1 MPKVAPRR
9 ALVLERN
16 AQGSV
21 SNVGTRM
28 RKLAIG
34 AALTGALA
42 LTGLAA
48 PLAQAATP
56 ALVFSGVT
64 VNKGKAIVVGTTA
77 TVKVPVTYTLTRPS
91 DVTIDY
97 KKTFAGV
104 MLYRGGLVA
113 SDNELDAG
121 MSPTCTTTAT
131 TDTTV
136 TESCSDT
143 ITIDPGD
150 SLYETADAT
159 TWNVAGVYA
168 RIDSDLDDSDDQ
180 ISYSSDFAAWGNKG
194 KAKIQ
199 RAAKLIANASPEPVK
214 KGKTIT
220 VTGALTRA
228 NWETGKYTGYVSQP
242 AKLQFRAKSSSTYTT
257 VKTVTTGTSGALR
270 TTVKAAQDGY
280 FRYVFAGTAT
290 TGAATAA
297 GDFIDVK

>member
-1 MPKVAPRR
+1 
-9 ALVLERN
+9 
-16 AQGSV
+16 
-21 SNVGTRM
+21 M

-56 ALVFSGVT
+56 DLVFSGVT

-97 KKTFAGV
+97 KTTFAGI
-104 MLYRGGLVA
+104 MLYRGSLA
-113 SDNELDAG
+113 AFDNEIDADA
-121 MSPTCTTTAT
+121 SPTCTTTAT

-136 TESCSDT
+136 TASCSDT

-168 RIDSDLDDSDDQ
+168 HIDADLDDSDDQ
-180 ISYSSDFAAWGNKG
+180 ISYSTDFAAWGNKG
-194 KAKIQ
+194 KVKIQ
-199 RAAKLIANASPEPVK
+199 RAAKLTANASPEPVE

-228 NWETGKYTGYVSQP
+228 NWETSKYSGYVSQP

-257 VKTVTTGTSGALR
+257 VKTVTSTTGGALK
-270 TTVKAAQDGY
+270 TTVKATKDGY
-280 FRYVFAGTAT
+280 FRYVFAGTST

-297 GDFIDVK
+297 GDYIDVQ

>member
-1 MPKVAPRR
+1 
-9 ALVLERN
+9 
-16 AQGSV
+16 
-21 SNVGTRM
+21 M

-34 AALTGALA
+34 AAITGALA

-48 PLAQAATP
+48 PLAQAAAP
-56 ALVFSGVT
+56 ELVFSGVT

-77 TVKVPVTYTLTRPS
+77 AVKVPVTYTLTRPA
-91 DVTIDY
+91 DVVVDGRS
-97 KKTFAGV
+97 TFAGI
-104 MLYRGGLVA
+104 MLYRGRL
-113 SDNELDAG
+113 AG
-121 MSPTCTTTAT
+121 MDNDIEATLAPTCTTTAT
-131 TDTTV
+131 TATTV

-143 ITIDPGD
+143 ITVDPEE

-159 TWNVAGVYA
+159 TWNVAGFYA
-168 RIDSDLDDSDDQ
+168 HSTYDLDDSDDK
-180 ISYSSDFAAWGNKG
+180 ISASSDFAAWGNKG
-194 KAKIQ
+194 KVKIQ
-199 RAAKLIANASPEPVK
+199 RAAKLTVNASPEPVK

-220 VTGALTRA
+220 VTGKLTRA
-228 NWETGKYTGYVSQP
+228 DWERGTYTGYVSQP

-257 VKTVTTGTSGALR
+257 VKTVTTGKGGALT

>member
-1 MPKVAPRR
+1 
-9 ALVLERN
+9 
-16 AQGSV
+16 
-21 SNVGTRM
+21 M

-34 AALTGALA
+34 AAMTGALV

-97 KKTFAGV
+97 KTTFAGI
-104 MLYRGGLVA
+104 MLYRGALA
-113 SDNELDAG
+113 AFDNEIDADTT
-121 MSPTCTTTAT
+121 PTCTTTAT

-136 TESCSDT
+136 TASCSDT
-143 ITIDPGD
+143 ITIAPGD
-150 SLYETADAT
+150 SLFETADAT

-168 RIDSDLDDSDDQ
+168 HLDADLDDSDDQ
-180 ISYSSDFAAWGNKG
+180 ISYSTDFAAWGNKG
-194 KAKIQ
+194 KVKIQ
-199 RAAKLIANASPEPVK
+199 RAAKLTANASPEPVK

-228 NWETGKYTGYVSQP
+228 DWERGTYTGYVSQP

-257 VKTVTTGTSGALR
+257 VKTVTTGKSGALK
-270 TTVKAAQDGY
+270 TTVKATKDGY
-280 FRYVFAGTAT
+280 FRYVFAGTST